1 MPSFSTPSGDFD
13 RYIPNPNPWRF
24 GWPNSADMNFNFNT
38 MLSKAGETAIGQA
51 PPNQQPTIAIVGAGV
66 AGMTVARELFRCGY
80 VDIDIFESTD
90 RIGGRNYSISPQNV
104 EGEYNSV
111 FELGAMRLPFFPDP
125 QTPNSAMGFYADL
138 HGIATQNFPDPGVVT
153 TGIYTN
159 NGLGPDLSKPF
170 ATPETIIWQN
180 GEKIPPND
188 TLAAIYQKWVA
199 FANIVKQELSA
210 VYVTDDDSWV
220 KLWHE
225 IADNYSH
232 INFRQLAQLPSIDKY
247 DPLKPGYFGGLN
259 LTNEQLETF
268 YLIGAGDGSW
278 GAFFD
283 VGALYIFRTLLC
295 GFGVNHQL
303 IKGRFSGSAFNP
315 GPYAGDNSVPVSDGG
330 QIQPPIYKGV
340 QSFAECMFFLPA
352 NHAGQSV
359 HDAVAG
365 KVPETNVNFYGSTS
379 VVAISDDDDAA
390 RMIVTFQKKN
400 SGESKTAEYDY
411 IVLTPTTWS
420 DQLSI
425 DMTGLSAGRLPF
437 NVRSAMTTA
446 HWIKSCKVCI
456 AAKEKYWENGKSKIP
471 QVLVTDTFLQDV
483 YAYSTDENVGAV
495 VLSYTWEDDASKL
508 LSYTDEELIAK
519 CVDKADDILMR
530 STNINEKIS
539 DYLVLKSA
547 RVIHWALEPGYHGCA
562 NLYRPGRWVQD
573 YELLAFNQTFSANG
587 GIYFAGEACSVEGG
601 WTEPAIRSGL
611 DAVVHIVKNSGG
623 KFLNGFDFDADYLKL
638 DTKFKPTPPNS

>member
-1 MPSFSTPSGDFD
+1 
-13 RYIPNPNPWRF
+13 
-24 GWPNSADMNFNFNT
+24 MNFNFNT
-38 MLSKAGETAIGQA
+38 LLSRAKSTAIGQA
-51 PPNQQPTIAIVGAGV
+51 PPNAQPSIAIVGAGI
-66 AGMTVARELFRCGY
+66 AGMTVARELFRSDY
-80 VDIDIFESTD
+80 ADIDIFESTD
-90 RIGGRNYSISPQNV
+90 RIGGRNYSTLPQNV

-138 HGIATQNFPDPGVVT
+138 YGITTQNFPDPGVVT
-153 TGIYTN
+153 TGIYVN
-159 NGLGPDLSKPF
+159 NGLGPDMSKPF
-170 ATPETIIWQN
+170 AAPEMLIWQN
-180 GEKIPPND
+180 GEKAPPTD
-188 TLAAIYQKWVA
+188 TLSAIYENWVT
-199 FANIVKQELSA
+199 FANMVKQELSS
-210 VYVTDDDSWV
+210 VYVTGDDSWV
-220 KLWHE
+220 ALWHE
-225 IADNYSH
+225 IANNYSH
-232 INFRQLAQLPSIDKY
+232 INFRQLAQLPSISQY
-247 DPLKPGYFGGLN
+247 DPLKKPGYFGGLN

-303 IKGRFSGSAFNP
+303 IKGRYSDGTFKP
-315 GPYAGDNSVPVSDGG
+315 GPYAGVNPVPVSNGG

-352 NHAGQSV
+352 NHSGQSV
-359 HDAVAG
+359 YDAVAG
-365 KVPETNVNFYGSTS
+365 KIPQTDVNFYGNTS
-379 VVAISDDDDAA
+379 VVAISGDDDAPK
-390 RMIVTFQKKN
+390 MTLTYQKKGGGG
-400 SGESKTAEYDY
+400 SETAEYDY
-411 IVLTPTTWS
+411 VVLTPTTWAS
-420 DQLSI
+420 QLSI
-425 DMTGLSAGRLPF
+425 DITGLSAGRLPF

-446 HWIKSCKVCI
+446 HWIKSCKICV

-508 LSYTDEELIAK
+508 LSYTDDNLINK
-519 CVDKADDILMR
+519 CMDKADSILMQ

-539 DYLVLKSA
+539 DYLVLESA
-547 RVIHWALEPGYHGCA
+547 QVIHWALEPSYHGCA

-573 YELLAFNQTFSANG
+573 YELLAFNQTFSAKG
-587 GIYFAGEACSVEGG
+587 VYFAGEACSVEGG

-623 KFLNGFDFDADYLKL
+623 KFLNGFDFDSDYLKL
-638 DTKFKPTPPNS
+638 DTNFKPVPPNS